1 MSHHLPALIVIV
13 PLLTAMFV
21 SGAGWVRKRLCFP
34 LAVLGLGITLISAVG
49 ILVRILEHGTIHYRL
64 GGWAPPWGILYE
76 VDGLN
81 GLVLSVIS
89 AAAFINLIASRKSIE
104 SEFPQKEGAF
114 FTLYILFVAGLM
126 GIVATGDLFNLYVLL
141 EITSLTGYAL
151 IALGRDPAPLSSLHY
166 LLMGTIGASFYL
178 LGIGYLYIMT
188 GSLNM
193 ADISNLLADM
203 TSSPAVLAAFVL
215 CMTGVWIKMA
225 FFPLHLWLPN
235 AYTHAPGASS
245 SLLAPLM
252 TKAMVYVMIR
262 LMLSV
267 FTPGYAFHVLDLSFP
282 LVWLAT
288 LAILAGAL
296 LALAQ
301 RNVKRM
307 LCYILI
313 SEIGYMVGGAW
324 LGNRAAMTGAILHI
338 VNDAAM
344 TLCLFLV
351 VNNVFYKVQG
361 LSLANFRGLSRTMPW
376 TTAAMVTGA
385 LSFIGVPPTCG
396 FFSKWYLLS
405 GAVQAGRF
413 EFVVALLLSSLVNA
427 ILFFRIIEIMYYDS
441 AGGEE
446 GHGHGASIQEAPLE
460 MLVPL
465 LVVALGTVFIGLYTG
480 DIVALFIE
488 RVIPMGVT

>member
-1 MSHHLPALIVIV
+1 MSHHLPVLIVVV

-34 LAVLGLGITLISAVG
+34 LAVLGLGITLLSSLG
-49 ILVRILEHGTIHYRL
+49 ILVRILEHGPIHYQMA
-64 GGWAPPWGILYE
+64 GWAPPWGILYE

-81 GLVLSVIS
+81 GLVLSVVS
-89 AAAFINLIASRKSIE
+89 AVAFINLIASRKSIA
-104 SEFPQKEGAF
+104 SEFPEKEGAF
-114 FTLYILFVAGLM
+114 FTLYVLFVAGLM
-126 GIVATGDLFNLYVLL
+126 GVVATGDLFNLYVLL

-151 IALGRDPAPLSSLHY
+151 IALGRDPAPLDSLHY

-178 LGIGYLYIMT
+178 LGVGYLYIMT

-193 ADISNLLADM
+193 ADISNILSGM
-203 TSSPAVLAAFVL
+203 TSSSAVLVAFVL

-235 AYTHAPGASS
+235 AYTHAPSASS

-252 TKAMVYVMIR
+252 TKVMVYVMIR

-267 FTPGYAFHVLDLSFP
+267 FTPDYAFHVLDLGPP
-282 LVWLAT
+282 LVGLAT

-301 RNVKRM
+301 HNVKRM

-324 LGNRAAMTGAILHI
+324 LGNRAGMTGAILHI
-338 VNDAAM
+338 LNDAAM

-351 VNNVFYKVQG
+351 INNVFYTVRG
-361 LSLANFRGLSRTMPW
+361 LSLAHFRGLSRTMPW

-405 GAVQAGRF
+405 GAIQAGRLGF
-413 EFVVALLLSSLVNA
+413 AAALLLSSLVNA
-427 ILFFRIIEIMYYDS
+427 ILFFRIIEIVYFDS
-441 AGGEE
+441 ASGEE
-446 GHGHGASIQEAPLE
+446 GHGHAESIQEAPLE

-465 LVVALGTVFIGLYTG
+465 LVVALGTVAIGLYTG
-480 DIVALFIE
+480 DIVTLFIE

>member
-1 MSHHLPALIVIV
+1 
-13 PLLTAMFV
+13 
-21 SGAGWVRKRLCFP
+21 
-34 LAVLGLGITLISAVG
+34 
-49 ILVRILEHGTIHYRL
+49 
-64 GGWAPPWGILYE
+64 
-76 VDGLN
+76 
-81 GLVLSVIS
+81 
-89 AAAFINLIASRKSIE
+89 
-104 SEFPQKEGAF
+104 
-114 FTLYILFVAGLM
+114 
-126 GIVATGDLFNLYVLL
+126 
-141 EITSLTGYAL
+141 
-151 IALGRDPAPLSSLHY
+151 
-166 LLMGTIGASFYL
+166 
-178 LGIGYLYIMT
+178 
-188 GSLNM
+188 
-193 ADISNLLADM
+193 
-203 TSSPAVLAAFVL
+203 
-215 CMTGVWIKMA
+215 
-225 FFPLHLWLPN
+225 
-235 AYTHAPGASS
+235 
-245 SLLAPLM
+245 M

-338 VNDAAM
+338 LNDAAM

-361 LSLANFRGLSRTMPW
+361 LSLAHFRGLSRTMPW